1 MSPSPNVQENLRM
14 LASAV
19 QLPFS
24 GLQKQLEG
32 DTVLTWCETC
42 ENNVILLVR
51 FYTQY
56 EALLHFCD
64 SPTMG

>member
-1 MSPSPNVQENLRM
+1 M

>member
-42 ENNVILLVR
+42 ENNVILLVG

-64 SPTMG
+64 SPTIG